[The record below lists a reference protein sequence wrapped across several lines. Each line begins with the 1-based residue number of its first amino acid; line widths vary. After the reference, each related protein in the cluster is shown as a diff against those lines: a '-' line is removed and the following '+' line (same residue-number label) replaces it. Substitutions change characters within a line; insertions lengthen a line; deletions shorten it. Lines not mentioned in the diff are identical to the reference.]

1 MGDRPKKGG
10 PPKRPIEA
18 DKKGT
23 TDVGR
28 MRFMQKMVKEAEYEL
43 LHYPKRGFGYHLKR
57 IIKMA
62 AGIKQEPIDR
72 INWPTGLLAKS
83 LADYYMQNKNS
94 EEARIILEHLKKYY
108 DRWIHR
114 GCKIH
119 YLDDAFSG
127 MALIDLH
134 QITGEEKYKKAAE
147 SIANYLFEHETDGG
161 GAFPY
166 RPRQNN
172 GYIFADGI
180 GMACP
185 FLCKYGSTY
194 GDTNAVNLA
203 VTQLQ
208 NFIQMGMDEKT
219 GLPYHGY
226 QYESGVK
233 YGIIGWGRAVGWLMI
248 GMSESLAYM
257 SESRPGYEMIKQAYR
272 RLVDKVEA
280 YQLEGGLYSWQLA
293 AREGPVD
300 TSATAMILYAIA
312 RSLETK
318 VLIGI
323 HKSRLMRGREA
334 LWNSVKDGRIYG
346 CLAECQG
353 FSMYPQIYGAYPW
366 SLGPA
371 LSLFVMTE
379 EES

>member
-1 MGDRPKKGG
+1 ML
-10 PPKRPIEA
+10 E
-18 DKKGT
+18 
-23 TDVGR
+23 
-28 MRFMQKMVKEAEYEL
+28 MVKEAEKEL
-43 LHYPKRGFGYHLKR
+43 LCYPKRNLGYYLKR
-57 IIKMA
+57 TAKIMA
-62 AGIKQEPIDR
+62 GKKVEPPDK

-83 LADYYMQNKNS
+83 LVDYYMKHKNS
-94 EEARIILEHLKKYY
+94 EEAREILNCLKKYF
-108 DRWIHR
+108 DRWIRH
-114 GCKIH
+114 GCKMY

-127 MALIDLH
+127 LALIDLH
-134 QITGEEKYKKAAE
+134 QITGDEKYKKAAD
-147 SIANYLFEHETDGG
+147 AMVRYLFNHETDGAG
-161 GAFPY
+161 GMPY
-166 RPRQNN
+166 RPGQKN

-180 GMACP
+180 GMVCP

-194 GDTNAVNLA
+194 GDMNAINLA
-203 VTQLQ
+203 ADQIK
-208 NFIQMGMDEKT
+208 NFIERGMDEKT

-248 GMSESLAYM
+248 GMAESLAYIDAA
-257 SESRPGYEMIKQAYR
+257 RPSYELIKQAYR

-280 YQLEGGLYSWQLA
+280 YQLEGGLYAWQLEA
-293 AREGPVD
+293 KEGPTD

-323 HKSRLMRGREA
+323 HKSRMTRGREA
-334 LWNSVKDGRIYG
+334 LWNIVKDGKLDG

-353 FSMYPQIYGAYPW
+353 FSMYPQSYGAYPW

-371 LSLFVMTE
+371 LSLFAMTE
-379 EES
+379 KEEE

>member
-1 MGDRPKKGG
+1 ML
-10 PPKRPIEA
+10 E
-18 DKKGT
+18 
-23 TDVGR
+23 
-28 MRFMQKMVKEAEYEL
+28 MVKEAEWEL
-43 LHYPKRGFGYHLKR
+43 LKYPKRSCGYRLKR
-57 IIKMA
+57 IVKLLT
-62 AGIKQEPIDR
+62 GHNVEPKDR
-72 INWPTGLLAKS
+72 INWPNGLLAKS
-83 LADYYMQNKNS
+83 LADYYMKHKNS
-94 EEARIILEHLKKYY
+94 EEARIILEHLKRYY
-108 DRWIHR
+108 DRWIQKNH
-114 GCKIH
+114 KMY

-134 QITGEEKYKKAAE
+134 QITGEEKYKEAADK
-147 SIANYLFEHETDGG
+147 ILQYLFHHETDEAGSL
-161 GAFPY
+161 PY
-166 RPRQNN
+166 RPKQKN

-180 GMACP
+180 GMVCP

-194 GDTNAVNLA
+194 GDMNSVNLA
-203 VTQLQ
+203 VTQIQ
-208 NFIQMGMDEKT
+208 NFIDFGMDEKT

-257 SESRPGYEMIKQAYR
+257 EETRPSFEPIKQAYR

-280 YQLEGGLYSWQLA
+280 YQLEGGLYSWQLGA
-293 AREGPVD
+293 KDGPVD

-312 RSLETK
+312 RSIDTR

-323 HKSRLMRGREA
+323 HKSRMMRGREA
-334 LWNSVKDGRIYG
+334 LWNSVKNGKIYG

-353 FSMYPQIYGAYPW
+353 FSMYPQVYSAYPW

-371 LSLFVMTE
+371 LSLFVLTE
-379 EES
+379 EDGEKI